1 MSLPHARKSSLFWP
15 ALALALVTAA
25 AFSPVCTSEFL
36 RWDDPHNLSDNPD
49 MNPPTLR
56 TVARYWTAPYKDL
69 YAPLTYTAWSAAAAL
84 ARMDDAAT
92 GSTSLNPYLF
102 HTLNLSLHIGA
113 SLAALALLRR
123 LLGATWPAWCGAMVF
138 ALHPVQ
144 VESVAWISGMKDVLA
159 GLLGLTSAR
168 QYLAATE
175 RPGNWGSNSPP
186 SFVWHRY
193 ALALALAALAMLSKP
208 SAVALPL
215 VLIAIDVGWRR
226 YPWRISLVRLIPFFV
241 LAVPVIA
248 IGKAAQPAANLDYVP
263 PVYLRPLVAI
273 DAIGFYLGKT
283 ALPIGLGI
291 DYGRSPRWL
300 FQTPGLKWAGLI
312 AVMACAFA
320 VAAWRRWRAPGVGLL
335 LFTAALLPTLGLI
348 PFDYQ
353 AYSTV
358 ADHYLYLAMIGPG
371 LVAGTLLLGKPPL
384 TPALPRHGVAAV
396 AIIAMAWLTFAQ
408 TRHWR
413 DSQSLFRHT
422 LRVNP
427 ASLAANVNL
436 GNLLAEQGQTDEAI
450 ACFRSAIATAPE
462 DYHANLNLANM
473 LRLKGMLAEAEDH
486 YRKAANTRLGATSA
500 QTWTT
505 LGAVQAMQKRYD
517 DAIESF
523 QRALS
528 IDPAY
533 GPAKQN
539 LDLALKLRPITPAT
553 RPS

>member
-1 MSLPHARKSSLFWP
+1 
-15 ALALALVTAA
+15 
-25 AFSPVCTSEFL
+25 
-36 RWDDPHNLSDNPD
+36 
-49 MNPPTLR
+49 
-56 TVARYWTAPYKDL
+56 
-69 YAPLTYTAWSAAAAL
+69 
-84 ARMDDAAT
+84 
-92 GSTSLNPYLF
+92 
-102 HTLNLSLHIGA
+102 
-113 SLAALALLRR
+113 
-123 LLGATWPAWCGAMVF
+123 MVF

-159 GLLGLTSAR
+159 GLLGLTSAC

-175 RPGNWGSNSPP
+175 RPGNQGSNSSP
-186 SFVWHRY
+186 SIVWHRY
-193 ALALALAALAMLSKP
+193 ALALALAAFAMLSKP

-241 LAVPVIA
+241 LAAPVIA

-273 DAIGFYLGKT
+273 DALGFYLGKT

-300 FQTPGLKWAGLI
+300 FQTPGIKWAGLI
-312 AVMACAFA
+312 AVMAWAFA
-320 VAAWRRWRAPGVGLL
+320 VAVWRRWRAPGVGLL

-384 TPALPRHGVAAV
+384 TQALPRQGVAAV
-396 AIIAMAWLTFAQ
+396 AIIAMAGLSFAQ
-408 TRHWR
+408 TRHWH
-413 DSQSLFRHT
+413 DSHSLFRHT

-436 GNLLAEQGQTDEAI
+436 GNLLAEQGRTDEAI
-450 ACFRSAIATAPE
+450 ACFSSAIAAAPQ

-473 LRLKGMLAEAEDH
+473 LRLKGMLAEAENH
-486 YRKAANTRLGATSA
+486 YRTAAHTRLGTTSA

-523 QRALS
+523 HRALS